1 MKLKSELKLACGVAA
16 LIVFTLIAIINKY
29 TPILRSYDSNLIPP
43 LSRLT
48 PEVEYIM
55 TAVSAVASI
64 FCVWAFVSAIFV
76 LAFAT
81 RLVPKHIAISLIAA
95 LATTEV
101 LTAITKLLVGV
112 PRPLIE
118 YDGNP
123 SLNISSMLSTLEMM
137 SFPSGHVARFTVLTS
152 YLRKISKVIAILLY
166 SLLPI
171 IAASRVL
178 LNEHYLIDVVGGFL
192 LGIGIPILI
201 DIIII
206 TSSSR

>member
-1 MKLKSELKLACGVAA
+1 MKQKSKFKLACGVAA

-29 TPILRSYDSNLIPP
+29 TPILRSYDSNLIPL
-43 LSRLT
+43 LSRLA
-48 PEVEYIM
+48 PEVECIM

-64 FCVWAFVSAIFV
+64 FCVWACVSAIFV